1 MAYPHNMVT
10 VSVSAREVAAGHLD
24 AENLAIANRALKED
38 GIVMLKDIIDPEHI
52 HILRD
57 KVMEDVDRFVNRPN
71 APFNWN
77 RGNVQQDPPPF
88 PPYLFRDVLANDI
101 VIEVTKS
108 ILGAGLYNSFYS
120 GNTAMPSDKR
130 QPVHAD
136 SGQLWENLE
145 VATPPYALVV
155 NFGLVEMSPEN
166 GSTEIWPGTHLDTSV
181 TMQSGD
187 IEVARDHLEARRAVS
202 PPFQPTVP
210 IGSVVIRDMRLWH
223 AGMPNRTQTPRP
235 MLAMIHYVSWWPC
248 PPFKLHKDAEEL
260 LQHPDL
266 RQNATYFEGDI
277 DYVGFSSAHAYEE
290 GR

>member
-1 MAYPHNMVT
+1 MVT

-24 AENLAIANRALKED
+24 AENLVIANRALKED

-52 HILRD
+52 AVLRE
-57 KVMEDVDRFVNRPN
+57 KVMEDVDLFVNRPN

-88 PPYLFRDVLANDI
+88 PPYIFRDVLANDI

-120 GNTAMPSDKR
+120 GNTAMPSENR

-136 SGQLWENLE
+136 SGQLWPNLE
-145 VATPPYALVV
+145 VAPPPYALVV
-155 NFGLVEMSPEN
+155 NFGLVEMCPEN

-187 IEVARDHLEARRAVS
+187 IEVAADVLEARRAVS

-248 PPFKLHKDAEEL
+248 GPFTLHKDAEDL
-260 LQHPDL
+260 LRHPDL
-266 RQNATYFEGDI
+266 RQNAKYVDGEI
-277 DYVGFSSAHAYEE
+277 NYVGFSSAHAFEE